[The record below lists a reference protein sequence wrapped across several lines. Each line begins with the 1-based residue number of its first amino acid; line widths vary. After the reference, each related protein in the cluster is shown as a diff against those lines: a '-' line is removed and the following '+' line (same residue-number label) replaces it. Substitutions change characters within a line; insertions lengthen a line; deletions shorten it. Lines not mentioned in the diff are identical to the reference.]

1 MTMAKAQVKDS
12 ILEIQSAL
20 DRALLAVEALPDTD
34 AAAQEPPDY
43 PPGDSL
49 GQKQRRFVRM
59 VADLILFA
67 YRSGY
72 ELSFAEAYRPPDVAE
87 LYARQGRGIRNSLH
101 CERLAV
107 DFNLFRDGQYL
118 DSTEAHRPLGEYW
131 ESIGGTWGGR
141 FNDGGHYSLAH
152 GGRK

>member
-1 MTMAKAQVKDS
+1 MGAKDS
-12 ILEIQSAL
+12 VMQEISTAMEAL
-20 DRALLAVEALPDTD
+20 DRAYVAMD
-34 AAAQEPPDY
+34 AMLEGSVPVQGPHEY

-101 CERLAV
+101 CERLAI
-107 DFNLFRDGQYL
+107 DLNLFRDGQYL

-141 FNDGGHYSLAH
+141 FQDGGHYSLAH

>member
-1 MTMAKAQVKDS
+1 MGAKDNVMQ
-12 ILEIQSAL
+12 EISTAMEAL
-20 DRALLAVEALPDTD
+20 DRAYVAMD
-34 AAAQEPPDY
+34 AMLEGSVPVQGPHEY

-59 VADLILFA
+59 IADLILFA

-101 CERLAV
+101 CERLAI
-107 DFNLFRDGQYL
+107 DLNLFRDGQYL

-141 FNDGGHYSLAH
+141 FQDGGHYSLAH